1 MQYVCF
7 LHTKLSLETLGFLT
21 ICNNTIYMLLSTS
34 NIILIGSILLFCSII
49 AGKTGY
55 RFGVPTLLLFLVVGM
70 VAGQDGL
77 GIRYN
82 NPQVTQFI
90 GMVALIIIL
99 FSGGM
104 DTKYEEIKPVARQG
118 IVLATVGVLLTALI
132 TGAFIYWIT
141 NSYFASITFSFAES
155 LLLASVMSS
164 TDSASVFAIL
174 RSKGLS
180 LKENMR
186 PLLELESGS
195 NDPMAYML
203 TIVCIQLVQSN
214 FSSYENIV
222 GMFFYQLIAGAV
234 VGFVIA
240 KFGIRIINRINLDNS
255 SLYPV
260 LLISLMFFIYSI
272 TSLIHANGYLA
283 VYISGLVV
291 GNSRFIHKRTTKNIF
306 DGFAWLAQIVM
317 FLTLGLLVNP
327 LELLPIAG
335 IGLLIGIFM
344 IIVSRPVAVGISLLP
359 FRKMTR
365 KAKLYTSWVGLRG
378 AVPIIFATYP
388 LTEGLTQARTI
399 FNIVFFITIVS
410 LLIQGTSI
418 PYVAKLLGLSD
429 DSKSNK
435 QLSEFDIEFSEEI
448 KSAMTEL
455 VVAENFL
462 SNGKKLMDTPMPEN
476 TLVVMVKRDGRYFIP
491 KGNTELMVNDILL
504 LITDNETSL
513 HETYKKLGVE
523 DYPLQKN

>member
-1 MQYVCF
+1 M
-7 LHTKLSLETLGFLT
+7 
-21 ICNNTIYMLLSTS
+21 IISTA
-34 NIILIGSILLFCSII
+34 NIILIGSVLLFVSII
-49 AGKTGY
+49 ASKTGY
-55 RFGVPTLLLFLVVGM
+55 RFGVPVLLLFLIVGM
-70 VAGQDGL
+70 VAGEDGL
-77 GIRYN
+77 GIRFD
-82 NPQVTQFI
+82 NPQVAQFI
-90 GMVALIIIL
+90 GMIALIVIL

-118 IVLATVGVLLTALI
+118 VILATIGVLLTALI
-132 TGAFIYWIT
+132 TGIFVYWLT
-141 NSYFASITFSFAES
+141 NRLFESVVFTFAES

-180 LKENMR
+180 LKQNMR

-203 TIVCIQLVQSN
+203 TIVCIQLVKAEM
-214 FSSYENIV
+214 SSGWEIV
-222 GMFFYQLIAGAV
+222 GMLLYQLIVGAIAGYI
-234 VGFVIA
+234 IA
-240 KFGIRIINRINLDNS
+240 KIGIRIINKINLDNN

-260 LLISLMFFIYSI
+260 LLMALMFFIYSF
-272 TSLIHANGYLA
+272 TDLVKANGYLA
-283 VYISGLVV
+283 VYIGGLVV

-327 LELLPIAG
+327 SELLPIAG

-344 IIVSRPVAVGISLLP
+344 ILISRPVAVWLSLLP
-359 FRKMTR
+359 FNKMTK
-365 KAKLYTSWVGLRG
+365 KAKIYTSWVGLRG

-388 LTEGLTQARTI
+388 LTEGLTHARPI
-399 FNIVFFITIVS
+399 FNIVFFITIIS
-410 LLIQGTSI
+410 LLVQGTSI

-429 DSKSNK
+429 DSKNDQ
-435 QLSEFDIEFSEEI
+435 QLSEFDVEFSEEI

-455 VVAENFL
+455 VVTSSFL

-476 TLVVMVKRDGRYFIP
+476 TLVVMVKRDGRYFVP
-491 KGNTELMVNDILL
+491 KGNTELAKGDILL
-504 LITDNETSL
+504 LISDNESSL
-513 HETYKKLGVE
+513 RDTYKKLGV
-523 DYPLQKN
+523 DHYPFQKN